1 LIDNSI
7 RDDATLTY
15 PMKRTVSVLLFLVV
29 TASAQSRSDN
39 RREMC
44 LDGLCIGQSI
54 SDGVFEKV
62 DWIVPNK
69 ELTKQACQ
77 HVACQ
82 PDVAFRGY
90 SSGAQR
96 QLADAL
102 AWVYG
107 SIWTYNVVTKDNVAV
122 LRQYKYECADKER
135 HFMAAYFS
143 TPSHYLTV
151 LGLRLIDGKLRI
163 YRIVRQYP
171 FHNQNELGSLARKL
185 RDQYGDDIVFY
196 DGISSNAYSSLI
208 AQRKRGWFGRSS
220 PFNPLDPSDNAA
232 ELVLIDPVTHPL
244 LQPTAMPD
252 SGEILHLSGNVPD
265 QCNRSLPIQ

>member
-1 LIDNSI
+1 
-7 RDDATLTY
+7 
-15 PMKRTVSVLLFLVV
+15 MKRTASILLLLVA
-29 TASAQSRSDN
+29 TASAQSRPDN
-39 RREMC
+39 RRGIC

-54 SDGVFEKV
+54 SDSIFEKV

-69 ELTKQACQ
+69 YLTKQACQ

-90 SSGAQR
+90 SDGAQR
-96 QLADAL
+96 QLSDAL
-102 AWVYG
+102 MWVYG
-107 SIWTYNVVTKDNVAV
+107 SIWSYSVVTKDNLAV

-151 LGLRLIDGKLRI
+151 VGLRLIGGELRI

-171 FHNQNELGSLARKL
+171 FRNQTELGSLAQRL
-185 RDQYGDDIVFY
+185 HDQYRDNVVFY
-196 DGISSNAYSSLI
+196 DGISSNAYSAVI
-208 AQRKRGWFGRSS
+208 AQRKEGWFGRSS

-232 ELVLIDPVTHPL
+232 ELVLIDPRSRPL
-244 LQPTAMPD
+244 LQPTSMPD
-252 SGEILHLSGNVPD
+252 SGEIPRLQVAMPQ
-265 QCNRSLPIQ
+265 QCSRSIPLQ